1 MAQSQDLLGTVEL
14 TLGDMDQATRWY
26 LAAVEGF
33 GGLGDREGMASALS
47 MLSFCGL
54 QYLNAPFG
62 AAGLDLADR
71 LARAHQALEIT
82 QAISWRSGQALSTI
96 ALANLLGYHGSYRE
110 ATAYVKRGLAL
121 AEEVHHHYWRTLA
134 NLVQGAIRLDLL
146 QAEAAVSSLETAF
159 QLAREANSDYWARI
173 TSGYL
178 VPALLELGR
187 VDRAREIVDTV
198 TTGQAVLP
206 VAPGELTIGQRHA
219 WLARAELS
227 LADGRAQYALEIADS
242 LQPRI
247 PAAPLAVFDL
257 RGRCLEALG
266 RHGDAQSI
274 WRAALAAAD
283 AASVRPQV
291 WRFHARLARSLRTIG
306 RRSEAA
312 EHAAGA
318 WTILDTLASQLTED
332 EARQFTHAAAATV
345 PRGTDRERRKERF
358 AGLTDREREVV
369 AWVGQG
375 LSNPDIARRM
385 SLSSRTVEKH
395 VEHVMA
401 KLGVTSRTQVVAW
414 SVRHQII
421 PEQGQWESAKDT

>member
-1 MAQSQDLLGTVEL
+1 
-14 TLGDMDQATRWY
+14 
-26 LAAVEGF
+26 
-33 GGLGDREGMASALS
+33 

-62 AAGLDLADR
+62 AVGLDFPDR

-82 QAISWRSGQALSTI
+82 QAISWRSGQALSTV
-96 ALANLLGYHGSYRE
+96 ALANLLGYHGIYRE
-110 ATAYVKRGLAL
+110 ANAYIKRGLAL
-121 AEEVHHHYWRTLA
+121 AEELHHHYWRTLA

-146 QAEAAVSSLETAF
+146 QVDAGVSSLETAF

-173 TSGYL
+173 TSGHL
-178 VPALLELGR
+178 IPALLELGR
-187 VDRAREIVDTV
+187 VGRAREIVDTV
-198 TTGQAVLP
+198 TTGQAALG

-227 LADGRAQYALEIADS
+227 LAEGRAQYALDIADS
-242 LQPRI
+242 LKSTI
-247 PAAPLAVFDL
+247 PAAPLAVSDL

-266 RHGDAQSI
+266 RHGEAQAV
-274 WRAALAAAD
+274 WRAALAAAE
-283 AASVRPQV
+283 AAGVRPQV

-332 EARQFTHAAAATV
+332 EARQLTHAAAASV

-358 AGLTDREREVV
+358 AGLTDREREVA

-401 KLGVTSRTQVVAW
+401 KLGATSRAQVVAW
-414 SVRHQII
+414 SVRHQIV
-421 PEQGQWESAKDT
+421 PEQGP

>member
-1 MAQSQDLLGTVEL
+1 MVWPSPQDLLGTVEV

-71 LARAHQALEIT
+71 VARARQALEIT

-121 AEEVHHHYWRTLA
+121 AEELHHHYWRTLA
-134 NLVQGAIRLDLL
+134 NLVRGAIRLDLL

-187 VDRAREIVDTV
+187 ADRAREIVDTV
-198 TTGQAVLP
+198 IDRTSRA
-206 VAPGELTIGQRHA
+206 
-219 WLARAELS
+219 ARRTRR
-227 LADGRAQYALEIADS
+227 ADGRSATRVARSRRVVACGWARSVCARNCRFSAATDS
-242 LQPRI
+242 GSAAGRLRFARPLPGGTGSPRGSPI
-247 PAAPLAVFDL
+247 D
-257 RGRCLEALG
+257 
-266 RHGDAQSI
+266 
-274 WRAALAAAD
+274 
-283 AASVRPQV
+283 
-291 WRFHARLARSLRTIG
+291 LARRAGG
-306 RRSEAA
+306 RGGCQRPATGLAIPGAPRPFTPGYRSAQRSCRA
-312 EHAAGA
+312 CRQCLDNSRHAG
-318 WTILDTLASQLTED
+318 
-332 EARQFTHAAAATV
+332 
-345 PRGTDRERRKERF
+345 K
-358 AGLTDREREVV
+358 
-369 AWVGQG
+369 
-375 LSNPDIARRM
+375 
-385 SLSSRTVEKH
+385 
-395 VEHVMA
+395 
-401 KLGVTSRTQVVAW
+401 
-414 SVRHQII
+414 
-421 PEQGQWESAKDT
+421 SAD